1 MESEDDQH
9 IVTKKFIQERFKT
22 KRQLREFF
30 LENCGDYTPPMSD
43 FTAEWARAV
52 FNGEKKHLQIS
63 DLYWVHDVPRDPN
76 LTVKKLFAM
85 AKADE

>member
-1 MESEDDQH
+1 METEGNFTG
-9 IVTKKFIQERFKT
+9 ITKQALQKKFKT
-22 KRQLREFF
+22 KRQLMEFF
-30 LENCGDYTPPMSD
+30 LQQCGDYTPPKGD

-76 LTVKKLFAM
+76 LTVKKLWAL
-85 AKADE
+85 AKDDE